1 MTQNADLNR
10 STIHSDQNCYPCLR
24 NKVLPMSQEG
34 HFTMLYC
41 NHFSPSLSNLGSKDG
56 HVCSLSD
63 RKRLA
68 SVCLALRSWSA
79 ALV

>member
-34 HFTMLYC
+34 HY
-41 NHFSPSLSNLGSKDG
+41 SLHDN
-56 HVCSLSD
+56 
-63 RKRLA
+63 
-68 SVCLALRSWSA
+68 SWSSGWGYVRIILSEVA
-79 ALV
+79 PLV